1 MQSVLI
7 ILAQLSGVYLRYL
20 PFSRELS
27 SDEKTLLAKRFLLWL
42 AADFAI
48 TLFVVTDGL
57 TYRTFKLLMFMC
69 WLPYVVISMSVIR
82 KKVPQH
88 VFVFGMQGLWCFT
101 LHSAAGMS
109 VALLHGQM
117 TEEFMPLQLTL
128 YLLIFVALLPVERHF
143 FTNLL
148 PSPHL
153 FENPLL
159 RWCISLLPVAIFV
172 GTSIPIIDVTFLSTW
187 RERFSRIIVPIFFFV
202 MYRSLSL
209 ATRQLEKKQ
218 THEQENFVLRRQTES
233 LSEQNKLMQA
243 SQREAE
249 DMERTLLENYAAI
262 EKLLVA
268 GKRREAMEFVGRQTK
283 LLDSTAVKVFCR
295 SPLINAAVSL
305 YSRRAEDLGIK
316 FSCKIDLPA
325 KLSTDESDLA
335 VVLSNLLEN
344 AIKASKKNPAER
356 EISLVMRN
364 LGDQYILEV
373 TNRFDLPIKVGQNG
387 LPYTTEIGHGL
398 GMSSL
403 EIFAKKYDA
412 FVDFSHE
419 GGLVRFNVYW
429 SD

>member
-1 MQSVLI
+1 MTVVLI

-27 SDEKTLLAKRFLLWL
+27 SGEKTLLAKRFLLWL

-48 TLFVVTDGL
+48 TSFVLTDGL
-57 TYRTFKLLMFMC
+57 TYRAFKFLMLTC
-69 WLPYVVISMSVIR
+69 WLPYVVISMTVIR
-82 KKVPQH
+82 NKVPQH
-88 VFVFGMQGLWCFT
+88 FFVFGMQGLWCFF
-101 LHSAAGMS
+101 LHSSGAS
-109 VALLHGQM
+109 VVALLHGQM
-117 TEEFMPLQLTL
+117 SEEFMPLQLTI
-128 YLLIFVALLPVERHF
+128 YLLLFVALFPVERHF
-143 FTNLL
+143 FVNLL
-148 PSPHL
+148 PSPRL
-153 FENPLL
+153 FEDPSL

-172 GTSIPIIDVTFLSTW
+172 GTTIPIIDVTFLPTW
-187 RERFSRIIVPIFFFV
+187 RERFSRAIVPIFFFL
-202 MYRSLSL
+202 MYSSLSS
-209 ATRQLEKKQ
+209 ATRRLEEMQ
-218 THEQENFVLRRQTES
+218 TNEQKNFVLRRQTES
-233 LSEQNKLMQA
+233 LAEQNKLMRA

-249 DMERTLLENYAAI
+249 AMERKLSENYAAI

-316 FSCKIDLPA
+316 FSCKIDLPV

-403 EIFAKKYDA
+403 EIFAKKHDA

-419 GGLVRFNVYW
+419 GGIVRFSVYW

>member
-1 MQSVLI
+1 MTVALI

-27 SDEKTLLAKRFLLWL
+27 SSEKTLLAKRFLLWL
-42 AADFAI
+42 AADSAI
-48 TLFVVTDGL
+48 TSFAVTDGL
-57 TYRTFKLLMFMC
+57 IYREFKLLMLTC
-69 WLPYVVISMSVIR
+69 WLPYFVISMTVIR
-82 KKVPQH
+82 NKVPQH
-88 VFVFGMQGLWCFT
+88 FFVFGMQALWCFF
-101 LHSAAGMS
+101 LHSSGAS
-109 VALLHGQM
+109 VVVAFHGQM
-117 TEEFMPLQLTL
+117 SEEFMPLQLTI
-128 YLLIFVALLPVERHF
+128 YLLLFVALFPVERHF
-143 FTNLL
+143 FANLL
-148 PSPHL
+148 PSPRL
-153 FENPLL
+153 FEDPSL

-172 GTSIPIIDVTFLSTW
+172 GTTIPIIDVTFLPTW
-187 RERFSRIIVPIFFFV
+187 RERFSRAIVPIFFFL
-202 MYRSLSL
+202 MYSSLSS
-209 ATRQLEKKQ
+209 ATRRLEELQ
-218 THEQENFVLRRQTES
+218 TNEQKNFVLRRQTES
-233 LSEQNKLMQA
+233 LAEQNKLMQA
-243 SQREAE
+243 SQLETKA
-249 DMERTLLENYAAI
+249 MERKLSENYAAI
-262 EKLLVA
+262 ENFLVA

-305 YSRRAEDLGIK
+305 YSRRAEELGIK

-325 KLSTDESDLA
+325 KLSIDESDLA
-335 VVLSNLLEN
+335 VLLSNLLEN

-403 EIFAKKYDA
+403 EIFAKKHDA

-419 GGLVRFNVYW
+419 GGIVRFSVYW